1 MQERTNL
8 CLDTATSLGATYADI
23 RIVNTE
29 SQSLLVKNGRVE
41 EISSST
47 NAGFG
52 VRLIAN
58 GAWGFASCFLLEISE
73 IKQVTQLAFQIA
85 LASADVKKNDLVL
98 SEEEPVKDSYQS
110 RVVIDPFK
118 VPLEKKLELLT
129 EAEKRLRIDEK
140 IMVAQASM
148 DVYRTNQVFASSEGS
163 YIEQTITQC
172 GGGISATVVAD
183 GEIQRRS
190 YPNSHRG
197 QFASQ
202 GYEFIESMALADNSE
217 RVAQE
222 ALELLSAKDCPSKKM
237 TIILDA
243 SQLALQLH
251 ESIGH
256 PIELDRVLGME
267 SSFAGTSFL
276 ELDKLGKLK
285 LGSSIVN
292 VTADATIEGGLG
304 TFGYDDEGVKAQRT
318 PLVREGRF
326 VDYLSSRETAPV
338 IGEKSNGTMRADGWN
353 RIPLIRMT
361 NINLEPGDKTLEEI
375 ISETKDGIYLET
387 NKSWSIDDKRLNFQF
402 ATEIGWEIKDGKLGA
417 MLKNCNY
424 TGITPEFWN
433 SCDAIANRDHWLI
446 WGVPNCGKGEPMQ
459 IAHVAHGTS
468 PARFQNVQVGV
479 GK

>member
-1 MQERTNL
+1 MQELTNL
-8 CLDTATSLGATYADI
+8 CLDTAASLGATYADI
-23 RIVNTE
+23 RIINTQSE
-29 SQSLLVKNGRVE
+29 SLLVKNGRVE

-47 NAGFG
+47 SSGFG

-58 GAWGFASCFLLEISE
+58 GAWGFASSFQIEASE
-73 IKQVTQLAFQIA
+73 IKQVTQLAYQIA
-85 LASADVKKNDLVL
+85 LASAEVKKNDLVL
-98 SEEEPVKDSYQS
+98 SEENAVTDSYQNK
-110 RVVIDPFK
+110 VVIDPFC
-118 VPLEKKLELLT
+118 VPLEKKLELLIR
-129 EAEKRLRIDEK
+129 AEKGLRLDERIK
-140 IMVAQASM
+140 VAQASM
-148 DVYRTNQVFASSEGS
+148 DIYRTNQVFADSEGS
-163 YIEQTITQC
+163 FIEQQITQC
-172 GGGISATVVAD
+172 GGGMSATAVAD

-202 GYEFIESMALADNSE
+202 GYELIESMALAENAE

-222 ALELLSAKDCPSKKM
+222 ALQLLSAKNCPSKKT

-267 SSFAGTSFL
+267 ASFAGTSFL
-276 ELDKLGKLK
+276 ELDKPGKYQ
-285 LGSSIVN
+285 LGSPIVN

-304 TFGYDDEGVKAQRT
+304 TFAYDDEGVKAQRT
-318 PLVREGRF
+318 PLVREGQF
-326 VDYLSSRETAPV
+326 MGYLTSRETAPV
-338 IGEKSNGTMRADGWN
+338 LDQKSNGTMRADGWN

-375 ISETKDGIYLET
+375 ISEVEDGIYLEA

-402 ATEIGWEIKDGKLGA
+402 ATEIGWEIKNGELKA

-433 SCDAIANRDHWLI
+433 SCDAIANRDHWQI
-446 WGVPNCGKGEPMQ
+446 WGVPNCGKGEPQQ

-468 PARFQNVQVGV
+468 PARFLDIQVGV
-479 GK
+479 GR